1 MSMKLEEYGLD
12 DNPFFQSP
20 SINIWAVDRR
30 LNGQLFCEEIVSA
43 QLAKL
48 MSLIKRESKV
58 VYVNSS
64 VSVLGT
70 GKSALMAK
78 AFWKLT
84 DDNANAIWTEATGGL
99 SSSPTLGRIVDAM
112 VAQGIFD
119 KMLKKIG
126 LVTSERVKAMLQAT
140 YYRQASPT
148 LISALVKILSMA
160 PEETAKKFANI
171 RRSILISSSV
181 ELFGYLISLML
192 ACGLGRPVIFID
204 QFEEFVQA
212 HRGASQLAVL
222 GNDVNDLL
230 RALQN
235 KATLVLSLHPEAES
249 VLMSAAGTYIRTFA
263 PITTETMVM
272 IPPMKPKDGVKLTQ
286 TYLSEFRTKGSNK
299 PELFPFTREVLEY
312 FCLRTGGNPRQFISV
327 LSNAVQEGAYQGY
340 PLIDGVF
347 ISNPSNHARILLG
360 APNEWDKF
368 KNGKLS

>member
-1 MSMKLEEYGLD
+1 VNMKLEEYGLD
-12 DNPFFQSP
+12 DNPFLQSP
-20 SINIWAVDRR
+20 SIYVWAVDKR

-43 QLAKL
+43 QMAKL
-48 MSLIKRESKV
+48 LSLIKRETKV

-84 DDNANAIWTEATGGL
+84 DNNVNAIWAEATGGL

-112 VAQGIFD
+112 VGQGIFD
-119 KMLKKIG
+119 KMLKRIG
-126 LVTSERVKAMLQAT
+126 VVTTDSVKAMLQPT

-148 LISALVKILSMA
+148 LISALVKILSIA

-192 ACGLGRPVIFID
+192 SCGLGRPVIFVD

-212 HRGASQLAVL
+212 HRGASQLSVL

-263 PITTETMVM
+263 PITPETMVM
-272 IPPMKPKDGVKLTQ
+272 VPPMTPEDGVKLAR
-286 TYLSEFRTKGSNK
+286 TYLTEFRTEGSNK
-299 PELFPFTREVLEY
+299 PELFPFTKEVLEY
-312 FCLRTGGNPRQFISV
+312 FCLKTGGNPRQFISA
-327 LSNAVQEGAYQGY
+327 LSNAIQAGAEQGC
-340 PLIDGVF
+340 PQINGAFV
-347 ISNPSNHARILLG
+347 SNPSNHARILLG
-360 APNEWDKF
+360 APSEWDKF
-368 KNGKLS
+368 KEHKLS